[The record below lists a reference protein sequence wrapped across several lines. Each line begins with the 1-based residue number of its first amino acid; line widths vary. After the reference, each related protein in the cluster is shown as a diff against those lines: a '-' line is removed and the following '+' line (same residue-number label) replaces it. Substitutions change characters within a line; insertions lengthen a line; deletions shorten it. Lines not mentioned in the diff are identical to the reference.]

1 MNHLSDNE
9 ITELRSELE
18 RELGSLV
25 KSMAITDEALRPV
38 QLDQTAVGR
47 LSRMDALQGQAMSQE
62 LGRRRRLELQKIAGA
77 LARIASG
84 DFGWCSRCGEEIDI
98 RRLELDP
105 AAPLCIGCASARED

>member
-47 LSRMDALQGQAMSQE
+47 LSRMDSLQNQSLTKNLRERESLKLSLIQ
-62 LGRRRRLELQKIAGA
+62 GA
-77 LARIASG
+77 LERMERG
-84 DFGWCSRCGEEIDI
+84 DYGLCESCGGQIPFGRLFVVPESPSCAGCGQGF
-98 RRLELDP
+98 
-105 AAPLCIGCASARED
+105 A